1 MDGNDHVT
9 THTAWIRFVSAVVL
23 TALIIGSLLLVA
35 QLCSHVP
42 SLHVLWPKSEIV
54 TLTGYGR
61 LSPMNPSSDPTS
73 VVLTRSQALAF
84 NRAVAAL
91 SMKGG
96 PNCHENSVV
105 FTLSIAPVGGQTPDW
120 KVTEW
125 ECPAA
130 WDSQCSIRNL
140 HPDLSRASLLLDI
153 SCRLGPT
160 QGSCEENVVNIQVRL
175 RRRVTHKTPRLHF
188 SRTASARWHSWAL
201 LPFKWL
207 VLDGR
212 RAQKYE
218 A

>member
-9 THTAWIRFVSAVVL
+9 THTAWTCFVSVVVL
-23 TALIIGSLLLVA
+23 TALIIGPLLLVA
-35 QLCSHVP
+35 QLRSHVP

-73 VVLTRSQALAF
+73 VVLTHSQALAF

-91 SMKGG
+91 SMEGG

-105 FTLSIAPVGGQTPDW
+105 FTLSIAPVRGQTPDW
-120 KVTEW
+120 KVTER
-125 ECPAA
+125 ECPTPGI
-130 WDSQCSIRNL
+130 CNR

-153 SCRLGPT
+153 SCRPGPT
-160 QGSCEENVVNIQVRL
+160 QGSCEGNEVNVQVLL
-175 RRRVTHKTPRLHF
+175 RRRVTHKTPQLHV

-201 LPFKWL
+201 LPFKWI
-207 VLDGR
+207 VFDGR